1 MLAFFH
7 KKEYTGV
14 KFKLKNSGKDE
25 KMARVT
31 IEDCIKKVPNHFN
44 LVLLAAN
51 RTKSLEA
58 GVTPTLPR
66 EDDKNTVLA
75 LREIEAGTVDT
86 NILNENVI
94 ADMQK
99 FAISQEEGLE
109 AEDLREVDAELSGE
123 SPMYADTE
131 FVDSDAFQVVHDDQV
146 DV

>member
-1 MLAFFH
+1 
-7 KKEYTGV
+7 
-14 KFKLKNSGKDE
+14 
-25 KMARVT
+25 MARVT

-86 NILNENVI
+86 KVLNENVI

-99 FAISQEEGLE
+99 FAVSQEEGLE
-109 AEDLREVDAELSGE
+109 AEDLKEVDAELTGVE
-123 SPMYADTE
+123 APMYADTE
-131 FVDSDAFQVVHDDQV
+131 FVDSDAFQVVQDDQV

>member
-1 MLAFFH
+1 
-7 KKEYTGV
+7 
-14 KFKLKNSGKDE
+14 
-25 KMARVT
+25 MARVT
-31 IEDCIKKVPNHFN
+31 IEDCVKKVPNHFN

-58 GVTPTLPR
+58 GVSPTLPR

-86 NILNENVI
+86 NVLNENVI

-131 FVDSDAFQVVHDDQV
+131 FVDSDSFQVVHDDQV